1 MPRANR
7 HYLPG
12 QVWHITH
19 RCHKRE
25 FLLRFA
31 RDRRRWVIWLQV
43 ARKRFGLSVLDYTVT
58 SNHIHLLVA
67 ENGQEDAIS
76 KAMQLIAGR
85 TGQEYNQRKGRKG
98 AFWEDRYHA
107 TAIQADD
114 HLIRCMTY
122 IDLNMVRAGVVEH
135 PEEWP
140 HGGYREIQYPR
151 RRNGLIDYAKL
162 MDLVQLNNLDDLRKT
177 HREWV
182 EDRLANGNPFRED
195 LWTESVAVG
204 DDNFVEEVK
213 DRLGA
218 RAKGRSIIKDGDH
231 CQLRER
237 QWVYRVAR

>member
-19 RCHKRE
+19 RCHKKE

-31 RDRRRWVIWLQV
+31 RDRRRWVVWLRM

-67 ENGQEDAIS
+67 ENGQPEAIS

-107 TAIQADD
+107 TAIQAGD
-114 HLIRCMTY
+114 HLIRCLVY
-122 IDLNMVRAGVVEH
+122 IDLNMFRAGAVEH

-140 HGGYREIQYPR
+140 HGGYREIQHHPKR
-151 RRNGLIDYAKL
+151 SGLIDYPRL
-162 MDLVQLNNLDDLRKT
+162 MDLFQVTNFGDLRKI

-182 EDRLANGNPFRED
+182 EDRMANGNPFRED
-195 LWTESVAVG
+195 LWTESVVVG
-204 DDNFVEEVK
+204 DDDFVEKVK

-218 RAKGRSIIKDGDH
+218 RAKGRSIIKDGDQ

-237 QWVYRVAR
+237 QGSYQA

>member
-19 RCHKRE
+19 RCHKKE

-31 RDRRRWVIWLQV
+31 RDRRRWVVWLRE
-43 ARKRFGLSVLDYTVT
+43 ARKRFGLSILDYTVT

-67 ENGQEDAIS
+67 ENEKPEAIS
-76 KAMQLIAGR
+76 KTVQLIAGR
-85 TGQEYNQRKGRKG
+85 VGQEYNQRKGRKG

-107 TAIQADD
+107 TAIQAGD
-114 HLIRCMTY
+114 HLIRCLAY
-122 IDLNMVRAGVVEH
+122 IDLNMFRAGVVDH

-151 RRNGLIDYAKL
+151 RRNGIIDYAKL
-162 MDLVQLNNLDDLRKT
+162 MDLFQVSNLDNLRKA
-177 HREWV
+177 HRDWV
-182 EDRLANGNPFRED
+182 NEAMANGSPFKDD

-204 DDNFVEEVK
+204 DDDFVEEIR

-218 RAKGRSIIKDGDH
+218 KAKGRSLIKDRD
-231 CQLRER
+231 QSLLREK
-237 QWVYRVAR
+237 QGVYLPC

>member
-76 KAMQLIAGR
+76 KAMQFDC
-85 TGQEYNQRKGRKG
+85 RKFVNICR
-98 AFWEDRYHA
+98 
-107 TAIQADD
+107 IN
-114 HLIRCMTY
+114 L
-122 IDLNMVRAGVVEH
+122 
-135 PEEWP
+135 
-140 HGGYREIQYPR
+140 
-151 RRNGLIDYAKL
+151 
-162 MDLVQLNNLDDLRKT
+162 DLV
-177 HREWV
+177 
-182 EDRLANGNPFRED
+182 
-195 LWTESVAVG
+195 
-204 DDNFVEEVK
+204 
-213 DRLGA
+213 
-218 RAKGRSIIKDGDH
+218 
-231 CQLRER
+231 
-237 QWVYRVAR
+237 

>member
-1 MPRANR
+1 
-7 HYLPG
+7 
-12 QVWHITH
+12 
-19 RCHKRE
+19 
-25 FLLRFA
+25 
-31 RDRRRWVIWLQV
+31 
-43 ARKRFGLSVLDYTVT
+43 
-58 SNHIHLLVA
+58 
-67 ENGQEDAIS
+67 
-76 KAMQLIAGR
+76 
-85 TGQEYNQRKGRKG
+85 
-98 AFWEDRYHA
+98 
-107 TAIQADD
+107 
-114 HLIRCMTY
+114 
-122 IDLNMVRAGVVEH
+122 MVRGGVVEH

-177 HREWV
+177 EREWV

-204 DDNFVEEVK
+204 DDDFVEEVK